1 MNLSD
6 IRNEN
11 MDIIIES
18 IGTEEL
24 KRGLTNYINKACSQM
39 CDDCIVT
46 KINKAVSSRDCNRIK
61 MNIIKNH
68 NEIVRTSRDIVDL
81 CELMLKY
88 LDVVENFIKL

>member
-11 MDIIIES
+11 MDIIIKS

-24 KRGLTNYINKACSQM
+24 KRGLTNYINMSCSQM

-46 KINKAVSSRDCNRIK
+46 KINKAISSKDCNRIQ
-61 MNIIKNH
+61 MNIIKSYS
-68 NEIVRTSRDIVDL
+68 EITRTSRDVADL